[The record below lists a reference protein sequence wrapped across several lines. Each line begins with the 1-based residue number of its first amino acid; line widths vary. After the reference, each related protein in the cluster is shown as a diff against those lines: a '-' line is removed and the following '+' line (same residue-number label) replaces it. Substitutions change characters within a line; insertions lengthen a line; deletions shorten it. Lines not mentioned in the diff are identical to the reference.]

1 MMAQTKIRLWCAK
14 DGRKLGWIARKIP
27 VASSSFSR
35 WMTGRIVPSA
45 VYRHRIADITGI
57 EDLRFEDEWISAGDM
72 A

>member
-1 MMAQTKIRLWCAK
+1 MKAQDLIRQWAK
-14 DGRKLGWIARKIP
+14 DGGRKLGWVAQQIP

-57 EDLRFEDEWISAGDM
+57 DDLRFEEEWVSK
-72 A
+72 